1 MKDVGCPFTF
11 GVFTKWDECLRR
23 AEKEGDDMVKNVT
36 ERAEAYKKE
45 FREALQGKSE
55 VYFVNVE
62 NFLEPDVSTH
72 TIHSESQFMYK
83 YSMQT
88 KIPHIVDR
96 NFE

>member
-11 GVFTKWDECLRR
+11 GVFTKLDECLRK
-23 AEKEGDDMVKNVT
+23 AEIAGDDMVKNVT
-36 ERAEAYKKE
+36 EIAEIYKKE

-55 VYFVNVE
+55 VYFVNVKKV
-62 NFLEPDVSTH
+62 LEPDVSTH

>member
-11 GVFTKWDECLRR
+11 GVFTKWDECLRN
-23 AEKEGDDMVKNVT
+23 AEIEGDDMVKNVT
-36 ERAEAYKKE
+36 ETAEAYKKE

-55 VYFVNVE
+55 VYFVNGK

>member
-1 MKDVGCPFTF
+1 M
-11 GVFTKWDECLRR
+11 RR
-23 AEKEGDDMVKNVT
+23 AEKEGDDTVKNVT
-36 ERAEAYKKE
+36 ETAEAYKKE

-55 VYFVNVE
+55 VYLVNVE

-88 KIPHIVDR
+88 KIPHPVDR